1 MTRRAFLILALAALF
16 VASPVSGRAKGEWV
30 LHQDGPFVVAY
41 RENWAGSS
49 GPARVERLAERLNA
63 TAVGVAALLERK
75 GEFPEGTAFRVVVGP
90 RNDGWPAGW
99 AGADCLT
106 VDPDSDA
113 SVDQVAA
120 ASVLS
125 WASGAERVTD
135 YVASGVASLVNRGE
149 DETRA
154 AAAALDEKGRLA
166 SLLQLTSWW
175 PSLPLGR
182 EQLASLVGY
191 VREQWGP
198 PGLLRLAHSDGDLVS
213 DADAVCREALG
224 VGAAQLDQGWVAA
237 VRAHAATLAPDVLDA
252 GRDAVSAALARAVW
266 TMRLLATL
274 VIALG
279 AFAVWTLTP
288 PDRRRQMVWCLAA
301 FAAMAGVE
309 LALFSLPVGAATKSA
324 VALAE
329 VLAMGLVLVAW
340 VRRGR
345 KARGAAAPAGVGEPA
360 SALEAPAA
368 GARPSVWAELA
379 IVVLLSV
386 MIMAPRLGLY
396 WYSREI
402 WAKAPMIVLVLGLV
416 FWTEGGGLGSV
427 GLKRM
432 GLGRLV
438 WVTVVGVVAFRLT
451 TGLTELIFYSG
462 FADVTGVQF
471 AWQYYEP
478 WWRGIGFHH
487 WPYQSWAG
495 WQTAVDVWDFVFGN
509 FAEELFFRGYL
520 LSRLER
526 TMGWTKALIV
536 QALLFGLFHVNYDLF
551 PFELWPMVGYVFMA
565 AAFGVLM
572 GLLVRYSRTL
582 VVAALVHPMSN
593 LGVLWVGAQYAG
605 YHGGWLGFL
614 AYYPLQIVLGLIF
627 IPALLAAATGTFR
640 WPDWLR
646 PPARR
651 PRGPYIET
659 PG

>member
-1 MTRRAFLILALAALF
+1 MARRAFLILALAALF
-16 VASPVSGRAKGEWV
+16 VASPVSAQAQGEWV

-41 RENWAGSS
+41 RDNWAGSS

-63 TAVGVAALLERK
+63 TAVDVAALLERRW
-75 GEFPEGTAFRVVVGP
+75 EFPDGTTFRVVIGP
-90 RNDGWPAGW
+90 RNDGRPAGW
-99 AGADCLT
+99 AGSDYRA

-120 ASVLS
+120 AFVLG
-125 WASGAERVTD
+125 WASGAGRVAD
-135 YVASGVASLVNRGE
+135 YVASGLAGLVNEGE
-149 DETRA
+149 DGTWA
-154 AAAALDEKGRLA
+154 AVAALDEKGRLA
-166 SLLQLTSWW
+166 SPRQLTSWW

-198 PGLLRLAHSDGDLVS
+198 PGLLRLSGSSGDFVS
-213 DADAVCREALG
+213 DADAVCRQALG

-237 VRAHAATLAPDVLDA
+237 VRGHAATLAPHVLEA
-252 GRDAVSAALARAVW
+252 GRHTVTAGLARAVW
-266 TMRLLATL
+266 TMRLLAAL

-288 PDRRRQMVWCLAA
+288 PYRRRQMVWCLAA

-309 LALFSLPVGAATKSA
+309 LVLFPLPVGTATKA
-324 VALAE
+324 GVALAE
-329 VLAMGLVLVAW
+329 VLAVGLALGLWA
-340 VRRGR
+340 RRGP
-345 KARGAAAPAGVGEPA
+345 KTRGAAA
-360 SALEAPAA
+360 
-368 GARPSVWAELA
+368 ARPSVWAELA
-379 IVVLLSV
+379 IVVLLFV

-396 WYSREI
+396 WYCREI
-402 WAKAPMIVLVLGLV
+402 WAKAPMIVFVLGLV
-416 FWTEGGGLGSV
+416 FWVEGGSLGSV

-438 WVTVVGVVAFRLT
+438 WVTVVGLVAFRLT
-451 TGLTELIFYSG
+451 TGLTEFIFCSR
-462 FADVTGVQF
+462 FAHVTGVQF
-471 AWQYYEP
+471 AWQNYEP

-487 WPYQSWAG
+487 WPYQSWTG
-495 WQTAVDVWDFVFGN
+495 WQTAVDIWDFVFGN

-536 QALLFGLFHVNYDLF
+536 QAMLFGFFHVNYDLF
-551 PFELWPMVGYVFMA
+551 PFELWPMVGYVLMA
-565 AAFGVLM
+565 TAFGVLM

-614 AYYPLQIVLGLIF
+614 AYYPLQIILGLII

-651 PRGPYIET
+651 PRGPYIEAA
-659 PG
+659 G